1 MKEELLYL
9 WIGMIEGISSGVLN
23 RMIDYFGNVEN
34 LWKADEERL
43 RAVVKEKYAAAIIK
57 SRNPDK
63 IEKYSYKLKERN
75 ISYIYPG
82 HVYYPESLSHI
93 PDPPRILY
101 IRGNMSLL
109 EERKNRKVAVVGARK
124 ASAYGME
131 TAYQFS
137 HAMAEK
143 GITIVSGL
151 ASGIDSTAHKAALD
165 AEGRTIGVL
174 GCGINICY
182 PRENKNL
189 YDKICDEGLMISEY
203 GLDVS
208 PDAYRF
214 PLRNR
219 IISGLSKAVLVVE
232 AREKSGSLITAD
244 QALEQGR
251 DIYVI
256 PGRISDVN
264 SSGCNNLLK
273 QGATC
278 VTAPEDIIYDVISKD
293 DFMDSGY
300 AIFHDN
306 RSSTKKNLAP
316 DEKMVYSCVRLEQ
329 KHIDDICAE
338 LDMKVS
344 DVVKLLFSLETKK
357 LIRQVVRNYYV
368 RC

>member
-1 MKEELLYL
+1 MKEELLHL
-9 WIGMIEGISSGVLN
+9 WIGMIEGISPLVLK
-23 RMIDYFGNVEN
+23 RIIDYFGSIED
-34 LWKADEERL
+34 LWEVKESLLME
-43 RAVVKEKYAAAIIK
+43 VIKEKYAASISK

-82 HVYYPESLSHI
+82 HVYYPESLTKI
-93 PDPPRILY
+93 ADPPQILY
-101 IRGNMSLL
+101 IRGNIGLL
-109 EERKNRKVAVVGARK
+109 EEIKDREVAVVGARK
-124 ASAYGME
+124 ASAYGLNMS
-131 TAYQFS
+131 YQFS
-137 HAMAEK
+137 YAMAEN

-151 ASGIDSTAHKAALD
+151 ASGIDGTAHKAALD
-165 AEGRTIGVL
+165 AGGMTIGVL

-189 YDKICDEGLMISEY
+189 YDKMCDEGLIISEY
-203 GLDVS
+203 GLDVP
-208 PDAYRF
+208 PDAFRF

-264 SSGCNNLLK
+264 SKGCNNLIK

-278 VTAPEDIIYDVISKD
+278 VTAPEDVIYDVIQENKITN
-293 DFMDSGY
+293 SGY
-300 AIFHDN
+300 VISHDD
-306 RSSTKKNLAP
+306 RRDMKKNLAP

-329 KHIDDICAE
+329 RHIDDICME

>member
-1 MKEELLYL
+1 MEEELLHL
-9 WIGMIEGISSGVLN
+9 WIGMIEGISPHVLK
-23 RMIDYFGNVEN
+23 RIIDYFGDIAD
-34 LWKADEERL
+34 LWKADENLL
-43 RAVVKEKYAAAIIK
+43 RGAVKEKYAASIMK

-63 IEKYSYKLKERN
+63 IEKYSYNLKERN

-82 HVYYPESLSHI
+82 HVYYPESLTKI
-93 PDPPRILY
+93 ADPPQILY
-101 IRGNMSLL
+101 VRGNISLL
-109 EERKNRKVAVVGARK
+109 DELKDGKVAIVGARK
-124 ASAYGME
+124 ASAYGKDM
-131 TAYQFS
+131 AYKFS
-137 HAMAEK
+137 YAMAEK
-143 GITIVSGL
+143 GIIIVSGL
-151 ASGIDSTAHKAALD
+151 ASGIDGTAHKAALD
-165 AEGRTIGVL
+165 AGGRTIGVL

-182 PRENKNL
+182 PRENKSL
-189 YDKICDEGLMISEY
+189 YDRMCNEGLVISEY
-203 GLDVS
+203 GLDVA
-208 PDAYRF
+208 PDAFRF

-264 SSGCNNLLK
+264 SEGCNNLIK

-278 VTAPEDIIYDVISKD
+278 VTAPEDIIYDVISEGRLANI
-293 DFMDSGY
+293 GY
-300 AIFHDN
+300 VISRCD
-306 RSSTKKNLAP
+306 RSNMKKNLAP

-329 KHIDDICAE
+329 RHIDDICME

-344 DVVKLLFSLETKK
+344 DVVRLLFSLETKK

>member
-1 MKEELLYL
+1 MKEELLNL
-9 WIGMIEGISSGVLN
+9 WIGMIEGISPGVLN
-23 RMIDYFGNVEN
+23 RIIDYFGNVEN

-43 RAVVKEKYAAAIIK
+43 RTVIKEKHADAIIK

-93 PDPPRILY
+93 PDPPLILY
-101 IRGNMSLL
+101 IRGNLSLL
-109 EERKNRKVAVVGARK
+109 EEEENRKVAVVGARK

-137 HAMAEK
+137 YAMAEK

-151 ASGIDSTAHKAALD
+151 ASGIDGTAHKAALD
-165 AEGRTIGVL
+165 AGGRTIGVL
-174 GCGINICY
+174 GCGINVCY
-182 PRENKNL
+182 PRDNRSL
-189 YDKICDEGLMISEY
+189 YDRMCKDGLIISEY

-232 AREKSGSLITAD
+232 AKEKSGSLITAD

-278 VTAPEDIIYDVISKD
+278 VTLPEDIICDVIPGD
-293 DFMDSGY
+293 DFMGSGY
-300 AIFHDN
+300 DILSDK
-306 RSSTKKNLAP
+306 RDSTKKNLAP

-338 LDMKVS
+338 LDMNVS
-344 DVVKLLFSLETKK
+344 DVVMILFSLETKK